1 MYLPYVMM
9 GQVEVIVGSM
19 FSGKTEELIRRVR
32 RALYAKQKVQAFKPL
47 VDDRYDKKRIVS
59 HQDISIEAVPVRRSG
74 DVVPLVHPET
84 QVVAIDEAQFFD
96 KGIVDTVEQLA
107 NGGYR
112 VVVAGLD
119 QDFQGKPFG
128 PIPRLMAVA
137 ETVTKV
143 RAVCVCCGKAASR
156 TQRLVSDKAQVRV
169 GGADAYEARCRAC
182 HEP

>member
-1 MYLPYVMM
+1 
-9 GQVEVIVGSM
+9 M

-32 RALYAKQKVQAFKPL
+32 RALYAKQKVQAFKPI
-47 VDDRYDKKRIVS
+47 VDDRYDKTRIVS

-74 DVVPLVHPET
+74 DVVSLVQHET

-96 KGIVDTVEQLA
+96 KGIVEVVEQLA
-107 NGGYR
+107 NDGYR
-112 VVVAGLD
+112 VIVAGLD

-128 PIPRLMAVA
+128 PMPRLMAVA

-156 TQRLVSDKAQVRV
+156 TQRLTNDQAQVQV
-169 GGADAYEARCRAC
+169 GGEDVYEARCRAC